1 MEHIDECIN
10 ELRQMANCT
19 VIKKNEPM
27 RYHTTFAIGGPA
39 ELFLLPKTAEDLAS
53 VISFF
58 KRKGIEFLL
67 LGNGSNMLV
76 SDNGVKGAVVCT
88 AELDNIT
95 VGKDGKITAEA
106 GALLAGIARK
116 AQRSGLSGFEFAGGI
131 PGSLGGAVFMNAGA
145 YDGQMAEIV
154 EQTTYL
160 DGKGEFREILGKE
173 HGFGYRKSVF
183 KEHPEWI
190 VVRSKI
196 KLEKGDPALI
206 LAKMND
212 FSQRRRDKQPLN
224 YPSAGSTFKRP
235 EGYFAGKLIEDAGLK
250 GASIGA
256 AQVSEKHA
264 GFLINKGGASF
275 DDMMKLIEKVRET
288 VYEKFGVSLEC
299 EVRIIGN
306 R

>member
-10 ELRQMANCT
+10 ELRQVANCT
-19 VIKKNEPM
+19 EIKKNEPM

-53 VISFF
+53 VTSFF
-58 KRKGIEFLL
+58 RRKGIPFLL

-88 AELDNIT
+88 AELDNVT
-95 VGKDGKITAEA
+95 VGKNGKITAEA
-106 GALLAGIARK
+106 GALLASIARK
-116 AQRSGLSGFEFAGGI
+116 AQRSGLTGFEFAGGI

-145 YDGQMAEIV
+145 YDGQMAMVV

-160 DGKGEFREILGKE
+160 DGKGEFCELLGKE
-173 HGFGYRKSVF
+173 HGFAYRKSIF
-183 KEHPEWI
+183 REHPDWM
-190 VVRSKI
+190 VVRSAIRLKN
-196 KLEKGDPALI
+196 GDPAQI
-206 LAKMND
+206 LDKMND
-212 FSQRRRDKQPLN
+212 FAQRRRDKQPLN

-235 EGYFAGKLIEDAGLK
+235 EGYFAGRLIEDAGLK
-250 GASIGA
+250 GVSVGA

-275 DDMMKLIEKVRET
+275 DDMIRLIEKVQKT
-288 VYEKFGVSLEC
+288 VYEKFGVNLEC